1 MRLAFLKTMKERGIT
16 MKKVFSLILALVMCL
31 SLCACGIGKDKK
43 EKSMS
48 ERAADAVRAQINVYI
63 TLHYDTNGVPQVTT
77 YVNETSM
84 YQFEVSGKV
93 TIRDK
98 YGDTFTGKYDATA
111 IYNPL
116 TDEFDVDYEVGKL
129 YKD

>member
-16 MKKVFSLILALVMCL
+16 MKKALSLILALVMCL